1 MVYKL
6 TFKVVVWF
14 VIAISRFRFPVGQSI
29 PTIVRRRYDDSTVR
43 TIRKFE
49 KTDRKL
55 RKAELDLRFLDKC
68 DELGLIPKFLLF
80 KVASRH
86 LKNSKAYLSCCQNL
100 LTEEREHKRSVI
112 RCHRRSLLSI
122 KDELQHVLNVID
134 YSHILSCILQVN
146 DKYIDKHREVQDNKI
161 HKLLARSKAFC
172 NDPKKVIHNLSS
184 YKL

>member
-1 MVYKL
+1 M
-6 TFKVVVWF
+6 
-14 VIAISRFRFPVGQSI
+14 
-29 PTIVRRRYDDSTVR
+29 
-43 TIRKFE
+43 
-49 KTDRKL
+49 
-55 RKAELDLRFLDKC
+55 
-68 DELGLIPKFLLF
+68 LF

>member
-55 RKAELDLRFLDKC
+55 RKAELDFSFLDKC

-122 KDELQHVLNVID
+122 KDELQHAERNRLFSYFIV
-134 YSHILSCILQVN
+134 
-146 DKYIDKHREVQDNKI
+146 YITG
-161 HKLLARSKAFC
+161 
-172 NDPKKVIHNLSS
+172 
-184 YKL
+184 